1 MKKLHDVIVINY
13 AYTQHS
19 TCHKILPKL
28 IMSLNSKSRKCQG
41 PFAMQAF
48 IESKLAN
55 IKLRYHQII
64 VNRSDFTSYVF
75 NTYLVGPNYIL

>member
-1 MKKLHDVIVINY
+1 MKKLHDVTVINY

-19 TCHKILPKL
+19 TCRKILPKL
-28 IMSLNSKSRKCQG
+28 IMSLNRKSRKCQG
-41 PFAMQAF
+41 AFAMQAF

-64 VNRSDFTSYVF
+64 AK
-75 NTYLVGPNYIL
+75 LVRFHIFCFQYIFSRP